1 MPKLLFDLR
10 NVPDDEA
17 DEVRALLD
25 AHEIAFYETK
35 PAAWGLFAGGI
46 WITDDSAISEV
57 KLLLAEYQ
65 LQRQAK
71 ARADYAAA
79 KRDGTAETLWA
90 TLRREPG
97 KVAVLLVTIVF
108 IVALTVLPFILLGES
123 TGAD

>member
-1 MPKLLFDLR
+1 MSKLLFDLR

-25 AHEIAFYETK
+25 AHEIAFYETM

-46 WITDDSAISEV
+46 WVTDHAAISEA
-57 KLLLAEYQ
+57 KSLLADYQ

-79 KRDGTAETLWA
+79 KRDGTAETLWT

-97 KVAVLLVTIVF
+97 KVAVLMLAIAF
-108 IVALTVLPFILLGES
+108 IVGLTVFPFVLFGDYL
-123 TGAD
+123 GAD